1 MLVDLKPKVK
11 QLSERL
17 SVLRGYFDLEGIN
30 LRLNELNGEMAKLD
44 FWDNPQNAQA
54 VGQEQMRLAEKL
66 NAWQKLED
74 QGEELFLLMDMAL
87 DENDEAQFKDIEDK
101 IGELTEK
108 LDFYEVR
115 RTLSGP
121 NDANNA
127 IMDIHA
133 GAGGTDAQDWA
144 QMLLRMYLR
153 YADRHKFS
161 VQILDRLDGDEAG
174 LKSVTLT
181 ISGPYAYGLLST
193 EVGIHRLV
201 RISAFDSQ
209 SRRHTSF
216 ASVFVTPEVNDDIV
230 IDINEKDLRIDTYR
244 ASGSGGQHV
253 NKTSSAV
260 RITHLP
266 TGIVVQCQDEKSQ
279 HRNKDLGMKVLR
291 ARLYQLE
298 EEKKAAEIKKIHDNK
313 KDIAWGSQIRSY
325 TLQPYRLIKDHRT
338 GYESGNVEAVLDGDL
353 AGFIKA
359 YLLLRSNENSSD
371 RKSTR

>member
-1 MLVDLKPKVK
+1 MLLDLKPQVK
-11 QLSERL
+11 ELTDRL
-17 SVLRGYFDLEGIN
+17 TVLRGIFDLGAIDS
-30 LRLNELNGEMAKLD
+30 RLAELNDQMGQPN
-44 FWDNPQNAQA
+44 FWENPQTAQA
-54 VGQEQMRLAEKL
+54 VGQEHTRLSEKL
-66 NAWQKLED
+66 NAWRKLDSEGED
-74 QGEELFLLMDMAL
+74 LALLLDLAL
-87 DENDEAQFKDIEDK
+87 EENDETQFKDIADQMAALK
-101 IGELTEK
+101 SD
-108 LDFYEVR
+108 LDVYEIR
-115 RTLSGP
+115 RTLSEP
-121 NDANNA
+121 NDSNNA

-133 GAGGTDAQDWA
+133 GAGGTEAQDWA

-153 YADRHKFS
+153 YADRSDFKA
-161 VQILDRLDGDEAG
+161 QIIDRLDGDEAG

-181 ISGPYAYGLLST
+181 ISGPYAFGLLRT

-201 RISAFDSQ
+201 RISPFDSQ

-230 IDINEKDLRIDTYR
+230 IEINEKDLRIDTYR

-266 TGIVVQCQDEKSQ
+266 TNIVVQCQDEKSQ
-279 HRNKDLGMKVLR
+279 HRNKDLAMKVLR

-298 EEKKAAEIKKIHDNK
+298 QDKKAAEVKKMHDNK

-338 GYESGNVEAVLDGDL
+338 GFESGNVDAVLDGDIS
-353 AGFIKA
+353 GFIQA
-359 YLLLRSNENSSD
+359 FLLD
-371 RKSTR
+371 QAAQVDKPA

>member
-1 MLVDLKPKVK
+1 LTFY
-11 QLSERL
+11 
-17 SVLRGYFDLEGIN
+17 GGIFDLATLNSRLAE
-30 LRLNELNGEMAKLD
+30 LNEQMGRPD
-44 FWDNPQNAQA
+44 FWDAPQKAQQ
-54 VGQEQMRLAEKL
+54 VGQEQMRLGERL
-66 NAWQKLED
+66 SVWSKLESE
-74 QGEELFLLMDMAL
+74 GEDLALLLDLAI
-87 DENDEAQFKDIEDK
+87 DENDESQFGDISQK
-101 IGELTEK
+101 IASLTEE
-108 LDFYEVR
+108 LDSYEIR

-133 GAGGTDAQDWA
+133 GAGGTEAQDWA

-153 YADRHKFS
+153 YADRNNFKS
-161 VQILDRLDGDEAG
+161 QIVDYIDGDEAG

-181 ISGPYAYGLLST
+181 INGPYAYGLLRT

-201 RISAFDSQ
+201 RISPFDSQ

-216 ASVFVTPEVNDDIV
+216 ASVFVTPEVDDDIV
-230 IDINEKDLRIDTYR
+230 IEINDKDIRIDTYR

-266 TGIVVQCQDEKSQ
+266 TGVVVQCQDEKSQ
-279 HRNKDLGMKVLR
+279 HRNKDLAMKVLR

-298 EEKKAAEIKKIHDNK
+298 EDKKAAEIKKMHDNK
-313 KDIAWGSQIRSY
+313 KEIAWGSQIRSY

-338 GYESGNVEAVLDGDL
+338 GHDSGNVDAVLDGDI
-353 AGFIKA
+353 GSFIKA
-359 YLLLRSNENSSD
+359 YLLHQSVQAD
-371 RKSTR
+371 

>member
-1 MLVDLKPKVK
+1 MLLDLKPQVK
-11 QLSERL
+11 QLSDRL
-17 SVLRGYFDLEGIN
+17 NILRGIFDLEGIN
-30 LRLNELNGEMAKLD
+30 ARLKELNEIMSRPN
-44 FWDNPQNAQA
+44 FWESPQTAQE
-54 VGQEQMRLAEKL
+54 VGQEHMRLGEKLSAWKVLEDAGEELSLLLDMAIDEDDESQGDEITEKL
-66 NAWQKLED
+66 NS
-74 QGEELFLLMDMAL
+74 
-87 DENDEAQFKDIEDK
+87 
-101 IGELTEK
+101 LTEQ
-108 LDFYEVR
+108 LDLYEVR
-115 RTLSGP
+115 RTLSEP

-133 GAGGTDAQDWA
+133 GAGGTEAQDWA

-153 YADRHKFS
+153 YADRNKFK
-161 VQILDRLDGDEAG
+161 VQIIDSLDGEEAG
-174 LKSVTLT
+174 LKSITLT
-181 ISGPYAYGLLST
+181 ISGPYAFGLLRT

-201 RISAFDSQ
+201 RISPFDSQ

-230 IDINEKDLRIDTYR
+230 IEINDKDIRIDTYR

-266 TGIVVQCQDEKSQ
+266 TNVVVQCQDEKSQ
-279 HRNKDLGMKVLR
+279 HRNKDVAMKVLR

-298 EEKKAAEIKKIHDNK
+298 QEKKAAEIKQMHDNK

-338 GYESGNVEAVLDGDL
+338 GFESGNVDAVLDGDIG
-353 AGFIKA
+353 GFIKA
-359 YLLLRSNENSSD
+359 YLLD
-371 RKSTR
+371 QAAKVD

>member
-1 MLVDLKPKVK
+1 MSRP
-11 QLSERL
+11 
-17 SVLRGYFDLEGIN
+17 N
-30 LRLNELNGEMAKLD
+30 
-44 FWDNPQNAQA
+44 FWESPQTAQE
-54 VGQEQMRLAEKL
+54 VGQEHMRLGEKLSAWKVLEDAGEELSLLLDMAIDEDDESQGDEITEKL
-66 NAWQKLED
+66 NS
-74 QGEELFLLMDMAL
+74 
-87 DENDEAQFKDIEDK
+87 
-101 IGELTEK
+101 LTEQ
-108 LDFYEVR
+108 LDLYEVR
-115 RTLSGP
+115 RTLSEP

-133 GAGGTDAQDWA
+133 GAGGTEAQDWA

-153 YADRHKFS
+153 YADRNKFK
-161 VQILDRLDGDEAG
+161 VQIIDSLDGEEAG
-174 LKSVTLT
+174 LKSITLT
-181 ISGPYAYGLLST
+181 ISGPYAFGLLRT

-201 RISAFDSQ
+201 RISPFDSQ

-230 IDINEKDLRIDTYR
+230 IEINDKDIRIDTYR

-266 TGIVVQCQDEKSQ
+266 TNVVVQCQDEKSQ
-279 HRNKDLGMKVLR
+279 HRNKDVAMKVLR

-298 EEKKAAEIKKIHDNK
+298 QEKKAAEIKQMHDNK

-338 GYESGNVEAVLDGDL
+338 GFESGNVDAVLDGDIG
-353 AGFIKA
+353 GFIKA
-359 YLLLRSNENSSD
+359 YLLD
-371 RKSTR
+371 QAAKVD

>member
-1 MLVDLKPKVK
+1 MTN
-11 QLSERL
+11 RL
-17 SVLRGYFDLEGIN
+17 E
-30 LRLNELNGEMAKLD
+30 ELNDLMGQPN
-44 FWDNPQNAQA
+44 FWDTPQQAQS
-54 VGQEQMRLAEKL
+54 VGQEHMRLGEKL
-66 NAWQKLED
+66 GAWKKLENE
-74 QGEELFLLMDMAL
+74 GEDLAFLLDLAL
-87 DENDEAQFKDIEDK
+87 DENDESQFGEINEK
-101 IGELTEK
+101 IRSLTDELD
-108 LDFYEVR
+108 LYEIR
-115 RTLSGP
+115 RTLSEP
-121 NDANNA
+121 NDGNNA

-133 GAGGTDAQDWA
+133 GAGGTEAQDWA

-153 YADRHKFS
+153 YADRNNFTA
-161 VQILDRLDGDEAG
+161 QIVDFLDGDEAG

-181 ISGPYAYGLLST
+181 ISGPYAFGLLRT

-201 RISAFDSQ
+201 RISPFDSQ

-230 IDINEKDLRIDTYR
+230 IEINEKDLRIDTYR

-266 TGIVVQCQDEKSQ
+266 TNIVVQCQDEKSQ
-279 HRNKDLGMKVLR
+279 HRNKDLAMKVLK

-298 EEKKAAEIKKIHDNK
+298 QDKKAAEIKKMHDNK

-338 GYESGNVEAVLDGDL
+338 GFESGNVDAVLDGDIG
-353 AGFIKA
+353 GFIKS
-359 YLLLRSNENSSD
+359 YLLD
-371 RKSTR
+371 QAAKGD